1 MASGTE
7 ALRLGGGRSEPDI
20 WREITAL
27 TAQKAGI
34 GARIAEL
41 YRELATARGS
51 AGGEEVRGFGHPA
64 GMVEFMFV
72 ETRPNRGGLRGRF
85 ALPTDASWRADMKEY
100 PVAIHLGATHEPV
113 LLSLSGNPS
122 GTLTFTC
129 GDEVR
134 NSPPGVE
141 RRLLADR
148 RGFVSFYASE
158 KAPLRLFCVAAGP
171 DDDIRNIC
179 IPYDPYFDSTLT
191 PMRFSFTL
199 TGPAF
204 RVLGGGAASRVL
216 TGRFIIHRE
225 LKDGEEFPF
234 VIDDED
240 EAYGWK
246 TRRDVMFIDDIGEVP
261 SMSTDAGV
269 CESLITGRGGT
280 IEFETPEAFEPDWIM
295 EARFV
300 SPTDDLWEAPP
311 ARSMDDPFTPV
322 MHFKY
327 TSLTAIEGELTLP
340 IKLMKEDTDFPLVLS
355 GHPGAEGHLNNDD
368 GTVWFKRDGFDDYLC
383 SPEECHRFLIRY
395 RGGKVRFVNK
405 GQGLVNLSF
414 VIAPPP
420 LRNQPSFWVSPR
432 CSWNEALLAW
442 TRGTVPQAI
451 RRASRSIDVLR
462 TIHSFIRFEP
472 DWSELETALRRDIDR
487 GQFHPNPQV
496 TVSEYVSEYKKFLK
510 LHALRGDRPQMPETL
525 ALPVFCDGVTGA
537 RPIDNIWKLHIAS
550 SSYSED
556 CRLVVGRVVYPN
568 PPLLG
573 LDAFSESV
581 FSKLVNAY
589 LLTCALYHEVYKPN
603 PEIESAAIKACW
615 PGLMPN
621 DQQPAFSIFDQHIFQ
636 GAHPDL
642 SGSEDEF
649 DQAVDDY

>member
-1 MASGTE
+1 MAS
-7 ALRLGGGRSEPDI
+7 APAFDAPGRSEPDI

-41 YRELATARGS
+41 YRELATARGT
-51 AGGEEVRGFGHPA
+51 AGREEVRGFGHPA
-64 GMVEFMFV
+64 GMMEFMFV

-141 RRLLADR
+141 RRLVADR
-148 RGFVSFYASE
+148 RGFVSFYASPSSPAWG
-158 KAPLRLFCVAAGP
+158 KASLRLFCVAAGP
-171 DDDIRNIC
+171 DDDICNVS
-179 IPYDPYFDSTLT
+179 IPYDPYFDAPLT

-199 TGPAF
+199 TGPPP
-204 RVLGGGAASRVL
+204 ASRVL

-225 LKDGEEFPF
+225 LKEAEEFPF

-240 EAYGWK
+240 DAYGWTSK
-246 TRRDVMFIDDIGEVP
+246 REVMFIDDIGEVP

-269 CESLITGRGGT
+269 VEKMITGRGGT

-300 SPTDDLWEAPP
+300 SPANDFWEAPP
-311 ARSMDDPFTPV
+311 ARSMDDPFIPV

-340 IKLMKEDTDFPLVLS
+340 IKQMKDDTDFPLVLS
-355 GHPGAEGHLNNDD
+355 GYPGAEGSLDKDD
-368 GTVWFKRDGFDDYLC
+368 GTIWFKRDGFDDYLC
-383 SPEECHRFLIRY
+383 SPEECHRFLIRH
-395 RGGKVRFVNK
+395 RGGKAKFVNK
-405 GQGLVNLSF
+405 GHGDVNLSF
-414 VIAPPP
+414 IIAPPP
-420 LRNQPSFWVSPR
+420 LRYQPSSWVSPR
-432 CSWNEALLAW
+432 CSWNEVLLAW
-442 TRGTVPQAI
+442 TRGSVSQAI

-472 DWSELETALRRDIDR
+472 DWSELETALRREIDC

-510 LHALRGDRPQMPETL
+510 LHALGPDTL
-525 ALPVFCDGVTGA
+525 ALPVFCDRVTRG

-568 PPLLG
+568 PPMIG
-573 LDAFSESV
+573 LDDFTDSTYWTLAD
-581 FSKLVNAY
+581 AY
-589 LLTCALYHEVYKPN
+589 RVTCALYRETYKPN
-603 PEIESAAIKACW
+603 RFEIESAAAIKACW
-615 PGLMPN
+615 PGLMP
-621 DQQPAFSIFDQHIFQ
+621 DDHHPQFSLADTHVFEGADFDVHF
-636 GAHPDL
+636 D
-642 SGSEDEF
+642 SSEDEF